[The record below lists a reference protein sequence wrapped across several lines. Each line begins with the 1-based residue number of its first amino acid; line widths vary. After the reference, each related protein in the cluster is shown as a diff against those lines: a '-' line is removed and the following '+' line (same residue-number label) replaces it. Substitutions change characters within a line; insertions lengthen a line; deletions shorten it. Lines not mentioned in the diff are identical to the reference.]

1 MLRNARDWLQRTFSP
16 KTSPTP
22 EQAERSAAATRHDRT
37 GVLTDLRSEV
47 RRLQQDIKDVSDV
60 LDGLAG
66 DGRTAHEK
74 RLASL
79 HRELDQKQREL
90 SQLQARV

>member
-1 MLRNARDWLQRTFSP
+1 MLRNARNWLERTFSP

-22 EQAERSAAATRHDRT
+22 EQAEQSAATARHDRT
-37 GVLTDLRSEV
+37 GVLADLRSEV
-47 RRLQQDIKDVSDV
+47 RRLQQEIKDESDS

-74 RLASL
+74 RLATL
-79 HRELDQKQREL
+79 HRELEQKQREL
-90 SQLQARV
+90 SRLQARV

>member
-1 MLRNARDWLQRTFSP
+1 MLRKARNWLERTFSP

-22 EQAERSAAATRHDRT
+22 EQAERSAATARHDRT

-47 RRLQQDIKDVSDV
+47 RRLQQEIKDVSDA
-60 LDGLAG
+60 LDGPAG

-74 RLASL
+74 RLATL
-79 HRELDQKQREL
+79 HRELEQKQREL
-90 SQLQARV
+90 SRLQARV